1 MVIGYNSFMEITAR
15 LAGRLELGQTC
26 INGVVDAK
34 QIGKKYDRVHGHIA
48 TYLDENLCTE
58 RTDEHTTGGLR
69 QRFVR
74 KQPPSEELCT
84 DCVDSSSCPM
94 FLLLLDPTNNRV
106 FGIPG
111 ESVERYVTGNE
122 R

>member
-1 MVIGYNSFMEITAR
+1 MKIPAR
-15 LAGRLELGQTC
+15 LAGRLELGQTY
-26 INGVVDAK
+26 IDDVVDAK
-34 QIGKKYDRVHGHIA
+34 KIGQKYGIAPGHIA
-48 TYLDENLCTE
+48 TGLDQNKCAE

-94 FLLLLDPTNNRV
+94 LLLLLAPTNNRV
-106 FGIPG
+106 FGIPR
-111 ESVERYVTGNE
+111 ESVELFVTGNE